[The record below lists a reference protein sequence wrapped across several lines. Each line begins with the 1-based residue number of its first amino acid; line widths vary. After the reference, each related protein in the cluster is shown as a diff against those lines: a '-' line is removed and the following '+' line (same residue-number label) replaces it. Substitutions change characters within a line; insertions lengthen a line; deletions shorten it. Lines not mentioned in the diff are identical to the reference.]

1 MRNKDAND
9 TSTLTIEATKI
20 DLLEL
25 AKQPL
30 PRCPLAPELNMHWLV
45 IDNVQPKIPE
55 NPNIIIVESD
65 SHPVDLPK
73 EMQVRYFK
81 KNSDSNG
88 NYILLLIVFKLY
100 L

>member
-1 MRNKDAND
+1 LSKNHIEEIHGLSNKIFMRNKDAND

-25 AKQPL
+25 AKRPL
-30 PRCPLAPELNMHWLV
+30 PKCPLAPELNMHWLV

-73 EMQVRYFK
+73 EMQVQYF
-81 KNSDSNG
+81 
-88 NYILLLIVFKLY
+88 
-100 L
+100 